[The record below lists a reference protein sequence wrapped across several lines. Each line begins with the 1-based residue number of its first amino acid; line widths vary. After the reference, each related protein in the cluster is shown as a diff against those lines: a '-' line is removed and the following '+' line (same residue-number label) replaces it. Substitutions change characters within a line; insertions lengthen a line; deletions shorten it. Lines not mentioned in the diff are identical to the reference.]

1 MGCALMEHVYEARS
15 RGWCV
20 PELEEVPE
28 GGRPQGPPRL
38 EVKGVWPY
46 WKDKLAHDT
55 VRNDLVVDRIIL
67 LTGPNM
73 AGKDGERLKGGW
85 SDRAGRWDTRWEARG
100 KVPHIF
106 AHGDLHISGS

>member
-1 MGCALMEHVYEARS
+1 MQASIVGRALMEHVDEARS

-46 WKDKLAHDT
+46 WKDKLAQDT
-55 VRNDLVVDRIIL
+55 VRNDLVLDRIIL

-73 AGKDGERLKGGW
+73 AGTGWGEGGW
-85 SDRAGRWDTRWEARG
+85 RLSDRAACWRDRGREG
-100 KVPHIF
+100 VPHL
-106 AHGDLHISGS
+106 AASRA

>member
-1 MGCALMEHVYEARS
+1 MQLGFGWTHYSVAPLSQASIVGRALMEHVDEARS

-38 EVKGVWPY
+38 KVEGMWPY
-46 WKDKLAHDT
+46 WKDKLAQDT
-55 VRNDLVVDRIIL
+55 VRNDLVLDRIIL

-73 AGKDGERLKGGW
+73 AGKGWGAGGW
-85 SDRAGRWDTRWEARG
+85 R
-100 KVPHIF
+100 VV
-106 AHGDLHISGS
+106 